1 MVAKHWCP
9 RYQYKKMGI
18 VQTIGMFWYHQN
30 ITEFP
35 HIANTNGDQYFE
47 WLACVAKLDAATAV
61 LQSVRYERALATSA
75 LASASWPCMS
85 AMAVAGVVCDIVLL

>member
-1 MVAKHWCP
+1 MAFV
-9 RYQYKKMGI
+9 
-18 VQTIGMFWYHQN
+18 
-30 ITEFP
+30 E
-35 HIANTNGDQYFE
+35 
-47 WLACVAKLDAATAV
+47 KLDAATAV